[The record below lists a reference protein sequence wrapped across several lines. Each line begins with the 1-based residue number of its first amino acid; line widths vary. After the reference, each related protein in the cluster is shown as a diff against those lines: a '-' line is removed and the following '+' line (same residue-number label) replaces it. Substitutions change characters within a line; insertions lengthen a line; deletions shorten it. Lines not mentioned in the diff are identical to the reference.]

1 MGKIGIYDPK
11 GLGPPVLMNMLKDQR
26 MVIEQAAFKNILCR
40 MGHLASHRKQTKH
53 IWQVI
58 YEGDMA
64 DFLYQIK
71 TKAQINRSLDKSNVN
86 SNIDNS
92 EKALYLTFTSFNA
105 TVLET

>member
-53 IWQVI
+53 ISIMLLAFPPTLNHVN
-58 YEGDMA
+58 
-64 DFLYQIK
+64 FLPTIGTSISSISSIK
-71 TKAQINRSLDKSNVN
+71 
-86 SNIDNS
+86 
-92 EKALYLTFTSFNA
+92 
-105 TVLET
+105 

>member
-1 MGKIGIYDPK
+1 
-11 GLGPPVLMNMLKDQR
+11 
-26 MVIEQAAFKNILCR
+26 
-40 MGHLASHRKQTKH
+40 
-53 IWQVI
+53 
-58 YEGDMA
+58 MA